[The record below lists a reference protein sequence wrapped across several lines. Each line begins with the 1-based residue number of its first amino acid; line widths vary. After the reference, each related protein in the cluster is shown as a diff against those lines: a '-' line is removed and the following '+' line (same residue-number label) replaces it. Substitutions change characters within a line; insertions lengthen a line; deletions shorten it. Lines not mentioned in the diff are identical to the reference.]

1 MKLNIEA
8 IYQNA
13 DVVSQ
18 SVNGEINR
26 VQISREEY
34 DFLVDYTNN
43 KNEYKGYGDD
53 VIELDY
59 HGEFMPLI
67 KEARKKVTQ

>member
-34 DFLVDYTNN
+34 YFLVDYTNN

-59 HGEFMPLI
+59 HGEFMSLI